1 MTDKTLQDRLRDG
14 LQIGAAAEAADA
26 LDAQAE
32 RIKAL
37 DGELLAARAEAA
49 LQHNWNCEHDGGC
62 ALTDESGYRPQ
73 ALKYVEDYHA
83 LKARIK
89 ALEGALIPDGW
100 KLVPR
105 EATIG
110 MCEAAYGGAFDTVKQ
125 LDWFKAQWRDYLEAV
140 PEVSNARAL
149 LGEK

>member
-1 MTDKTLQDRLRDG
+1 MSHNPHDWSDG
-14 LQIGAAAEAADA
+14 IPDCIIFASTADAERGAAMYRSMADA
-26 LDAQAE
+26 IDAQAE
-32 RIKAL
+32 
-37 DGELLAARAEAA
+37 
-49 LQHNWNCEHDGGC
+49 
-62 ALTDESGYRPQ
+62 
-73 ALKYVEDYHA
+73 
-83 LKARIK
+83 RIK